1 MMGFFVEKNMLTK
14 EEKEKYM
21 QLAIEQA
28 RIARFYDEVPI
39 GCVIVHEGEVIGRG
53 YNRRETDQLTAGHAE
68 MMAIAEANHR
78 LGNWRLENCR
88 LFVTLEPCTMCAGAI
103 VLARIPEVYFAASDP
118 KSGMGGSILNLMDIK
133 KLNHQAVVESG
144 ILEEESSCLLKT
156 FFKELRQKKK

>member
-1 MMGFFVEKNMLTK
+1 MLTK

-28 RIARFYDEVPI
+28 HIARSHEEVPI
-39 GCVIVHEGEVIGRG
+39 GCVIVYEGEVLGRG
-53 YNRRETDQLTAGHAE
+53 YNRRETDQVTAGHAE
-68 MMAIAEANHR
+68 MMAIAEANDR
-78 LGNWRLENCR
+78 LGNWRLENCQ

-118 KSGMGGSILNLMDIK
+118 KSGMGGSIFNLMDIEE
-133 KLNHQAVVESG
+133 LNHQAVVESG
-144 ILEEESSCLLKT
+144 ILEEECSCLLKD